1 MSRVPSLPPLSA
13 APRRAEDAKSP
24 ATHPWRVSLYP
35 GRAVQALDSPNLVEL
50 LSDAN
55 PRCILAK
62 ERSGCLSLW
71 SAEAWEAKLNAR
83 IKLVEQKLQ
92 ADSFG
97 EDRIAQVQL
106 LGRLLSTRH
115 RPVELRGRGRLLIP
129 EGFRTFLG
137 VDRDPPDNQVIVVG
151 AAVCVE
157 IWKPA
162 AWLAYLERRM
172 PKFRRVFHRLSR

>member
-1 MSRVPSLPPLSA
+1 MQGQRCHIPGNSSLAS
-13 APRRAEDAKSP
+13 
-24 ATHPWRVSLYP
+24 SLVRWTSGFGFSIP
-35 GRAVQALDSPNLVEL
+35 QNLVEL
-50 LSDAN
+50 LTDNN

-71 SAEAWEAKLNAR
+71 NAEAWEAKLEAR
-83 IKLVEQKLQ
+83 VKLLEQKLQ

-97 EDRIAQVQL
+97 DDRIAQVQL

-115 RPVELRGRGRLLIP
+115 RPVELRGHRLLIP
-129 EGFRTFLG
+129 EGFRMFLG
-137 VDRDPPDNQVIVVG
+137 VDRDPPGNEVLVVG
-151 AAVCVE
+151 AAVCIE

>member
-1 MSRVPSLPPLSA
+1 MPNPGQLILGEFPCTLDERFRLSI
-13 APRRAEDAKSP
+13 PKS
-24 ATHPWRVSLYP
+24 
-35 GRAVQALDSPNLVEL
+35 LVEL
-50 LSDAN
+50 LTNGNS
-55 PRCILAK
+55 RCILAK

-71 SAEAWEAKLNAR
+71 SAESWEVKLDAR

-115 RPVELRGRGRLLIP
+115 LAVELRSGGRLLIP
-129 EGFRTFLG
+129 EGFRQFLG
-137 VDRDPPDNQVIVVG
+137 VERDPPENEVLVVG
-151 AAVCVE
+151 AAVCLE

-162 AWLAYLERRM
+162 AWLAYLEKRM

>member
-1 MSRVPSLPPLSA
+1 MPNSRQLILGEFPCTVDERFRLSIPQPLA
-13 APRRAEDAKSP
+13 
-24 ATHPWRVSLYP
+24 
-35 GRAVQALDSPNLVEL
+35 EL
-50 LSDAN
+50 LTGDSA
-55 PRCILAK
+55 RCILAK
-62 ERSGCLSLW
+62 ERAGCLSLW
-71 SAEAWEAKLNAR
+71 SAEAWEAKLDAR
-83 IKLVEQKLQ
+83 IKLLEQKLQ

-97 EDRIAQVQL
+97 DDRIPQVQL

-129 EGFRTFLG
+129 EGFRKFLG
-137 VDRDPPDNQVIVVG
+137 VDRDPPENEVLVVG

-172 PKFRRVFHRLSR
+172 PRFRRVFHRLSR